1 MTNINVSVQATPQT
15 EIVDL
20 TLDELETVSGGG
32 TRKSG
37 GNTASGAMF
46 LTFTFKLVAVK
57 TISY

>member
-1 MTNINVSVQATPQT
+1 MTDINVSTHTKPETKNV
-15 EIVDL
+15 EL
-20 TLDELETVSGGG
+20 TLNELETVSGGG